1 MVSAVLFIVLFG
13 TIAIGMPI
21 AWALGVAS
29 VAGLLKMGT
38 LPMAV
43 LAQKLFSGV
52 DSFPMMAIPFF
63 IFAGD
68 LMAKGGLST
77 MLFEFGNILVGWIRG
92 GLGLASVVASM
103 IFGGIS
109 GSAIADCCA
118 LAPVEVPIMERAG
131 YDKAFATGLV
141 CGAACIGAII
151 PPSIPMVLYAVATN
165 VSIGGM
171 FAAGMMPGIIIG
183 VALMVLVYYISVKR
197 NYPRRTE
204 KMTWPV
210 LILKTVKAVPAIGM
224 PVIIL
229 GGILLGVFT
238 PTEAACIAVIYS
250 FILSMF
256 FYRDVKWS
264 ELPRMLANTG
274 MISAVVLILASTSNI
289 FGYIVTMEK
298 VGPHLVT
305 LLSGL
310 NKFWFLLAVNLLLL
324 WIGTFMDNAPPI
336 LILGPILA
344 PLAVSLGID
353 PLHFGTIFI
362 VNMVIGLIT
371 PPLGQVLFVAVPIT
385 RLKFEVVAKATM
397 PFLIV
402 EIVALLVIT
411 YVPITVMW
419 LPRLLGY
426 AR

>member
-1 MVSAVLFIVLFG
+1 MVSAILFVVLFG

-29 VAGLLKMGT
+29 VAGLLTMGT
-38 LPMAV
+38 LPLTV
-43 LAQKLFSGV
+43 IAQKLFSGS

-68 LMAKGGLST
+68 LMAKGGLSA

-118 LAPVEVPIMERAG
+118 LAPIEVPLMEKAG
-131 YDKAFATGLV
+131 YDKEFATGLV

-183 VALMVLVYYISVKR
+183 LALMIVVYCYAVKR

-204 KMTWPV
+204 ALPWSALAK
-210 LILKTVKAVPAIGM
+210 KTIQACPAILM

-229 GGILLGVFT
+229 GGILFGIFT
-238 PTEAACIAVIYS
+238 PTEAACVSVVYAFV
-250 FILSMF
+250 LSIF
-256 FYRDVKWS
+256 FYKDVKWGD
-264 ELPRMLANTG
+264 LPRMLANTG

-289 FGYIVTMEK
+289 FGYIVTMER
-298 VGPHLVT
+298 VGPYLIT
-305 LLSGL
+305 LFKGL
-310 NKFWFLLAVNLLLL
+310 DKFWFLFAVNLLLL

-344 PLAVSLGID
+344 PLAVSLGIH

-385 RLKFEVVAKATM
+385 RLKFEVVAKATF

-402 EIVALLVIT
+402 EIIALLIIT
-411 YVPITVMW
+411 YVPFTVMW

>member
-118 LAPVEVPIMERAG
+118 LAPVEVPIMEKAG

-183 VALMVLVYYISVKR
+183 LALMAVVYSMSVKR

-204 KMTWPV
+204 KMPWSV
-210 LILKTVKAVPAIGM
+210 LIQKTFKAVPAIGM

-229 GGILLGVFT
+229 GGILLGIFT

-250 FILSMF
+250 FVLSMF
-256 FYRDVKWS
+256 FYKDVKWAD
-264 ELPRMLANTG
+264 LPRMLANTG

-305 LLSGL
+305 LFSGL
-310 NKFWFLLAVNLLLL
+310 DKLWFLLAVNLLLL

-344 PLAVSLGID
+344 PLAVSLGVD

-402 EIVALLVIT
+402 ELVALVVIT

>member
-1 MVSAVLFIVLFG
+1 MVSLTLFTVLFG
-13 TIAIGMPI
+13 TIALGMPI

-29 VAGLLKMGT
+29 VVGLLQMGT
-38 LPMAV
+38 LPMTV

-92 GLGLASVVASM
+92 GLGLASVIASM

-118 LAPVEVPIMERAG
+118 LAPVEVPLMEKAG
-131 YDKAFATGLV
+131 YDKEFATGLV

-183 VALMVLVYYISVKR
+183 LALMVLVYYISVRR

-204 KMTWPV
+204 KLPWSVVIRRTVQALPAV
-210 LILKTVKAVPAIGM
+210 LM

-229 GGILLGVFT
+229 GGILGGIFT
-238 PTEAACIAVIYS
+238 PTEAACVSVVYA
-250 FILSMF
+250 FILSVF
-256 FYRDVKWS
+256 FYKDVQLRD
-264 ELPRMLANTG
+264 LPRMLANTG

-289 FGYIVTMEK
+289 FGYLITIER
-298 VGPHLVT
+298 VGPMLIT
-305 LLSGL
+305 FFQGL
-310 NKFWFLLAVNLLLL
+310 DKFWFLMAVNVLLL
-324 WIGTFMDNAPPI
+324 WIGTFMDNTPPI

-344 PLAVSLGID
+344 PLAVSLGIH

-385 RLKFEVVAKATM
+385 RLKFEAVARATL
-397 PFLIV
+397 PFLVV
-402 EIVALLVIT
+402 EIVVLLMIT
-411 YVPITVMW
+411 YFPITVMW

>member
-1 MVSAVLFIVLFG
+1 
-13 TIAIGMPI
+13 
-21 AWALGVAS
+21 
-29 VAGLLKMGT
+29 
-38 LPMAV
+38 
-43 LAQKLFSGV
+43 
-52 DSFPMMAIPFF
+52 
-63 IFAGD
+63 
-68 LMAKGGLST
+68 MAKGGLST

-118 LAPVEVPIMERAG
+118 LAPVEVPIMEKAG
-131 YDKAFATGLV
+131 YDKEFATGLV

-183 VALMVLVYYISVKR
+183 VSLMVLVYIMSVRR

-204 KMTWPV
+204 KLPWEV
-210 LILKTVKAVPAIGM
+210 LLRKTIQAVPAVLM

-229 GGILLGVFT
+229 GGILGGIFT
-238 PTEAACIAVIYS
+238 PTEAACVSVVYA

-256 FYRDVKWS
+256 FYKDVRWRD
-264 ELPRMLANTG
+264 LPRMLANTG

-289 FGYIVTMEK
+289 FGYLITMER
-298 VGPHLVT
+298 VGPYLIT
-305 LLSGL
+305 LFQGL
-310 NKFWFLLAVNLLLL
+310 NQFWFLLGVNLLLL
-324 WIGTFMDNAPPI
+324 WIGTFMDNTPPI

-344 PLAVSLGID
+344 PLAVSLGIH

-385 RLKFEVVAKATM
+385 RLKFETVARATF
-397 PFLIV
+397 PFLVV
-402 EIVALLVIT
+402 EIIVLFMIT
-411 YVPITVMW
+411 YVPATVMW

>member
-118 LAPVEVPIMERAG
+118 LAPVEVPIMEKAG

-141 CGAACIGAII
+141 CGSACIGAII

-183 VALMVLVYYISVKR
+183 VALMIVVYYMSVKR

-204 KMTWPV
+204 KMPWSV
-210 LILKTVKAVPAIGM
+210 LILKTMKAVPAIGM

-229 GGILLGVFT
+229 GGILFGIFT
-238 PTEAACIAVIYS
+238 PTEAACVAVIYS

-256 FYRDVKWS
+256 FYKDVKWS

-305 LLSGL
+305 LFAGL

-344 PLAVSLGID
+344 PLAVSLGVD

-426 AR
+426 AH

>member
-1 MVSAVLFIVLFG
+1 MVATILFVVLFG
-13 TIAIGMPI
+13 TIAAGMPI

-29 VAGLLKMGT
+29 VAGLAKMGT
-38 LPMAV
+38 LPWTV
-43 LAQKLFSGV
+43 IAQKLFSGV
-52 DSFPMMAIPFF
+52 DSFPIMAIPFF
-63 IFAGD
+63 ILAGD

-118 LAPVEVPIMERAG
+118 LAPVEVPIMEKAG
-131 YDKAFATGLV
+131 YDKEFATGLV

-151 PPSIPMVLYAVATN
+151 PPSIPMVLYAVAAN

-183 VALMVLVYYISVKR
+183 VSLMVLVYIMSVRR

-204 KMTWPV
+204 KLPWGV
-210 LILKTVKAVPAIGM
+210 LLRKTIQAVPAVLM

-229 GGILLGVFT
+229 GGILGGIFT
-238 PTEAACIAVIYS
+238 PTEAACVSVVYA
-250 FILSMF
+250 FLLSMF
-256 FYRDVKWS
+256 FYKDVRWRD
-264 ELPRMLANTG
+264 LPRMLANTG

-289 FGYIVTMEK
+289 FGYLVTMER
-298 VGPHLVT
+298 VGPYLIT
-305 LLSGL
+305 LFQGL
-310 NKFWFLLAVNLLLL
+310 NKFWFLLGVNLLLL
-324 WIGTFMDNAPPI
+324 WIGTFMDNTPPI

-344 PLAVSLGID
+344 PLAVSLGIH

-385 RLKFEVVAKATM
+385 RLKFETVARATF
-397 PFLIV
+397 PFLVV
-402 EIVALLVIT
+402 EIIVLFMIT
-411 YVPITVMW
+411 YVPATVMW

>member
-1 MVSAVLFIVLFG
+1 MVATILFVVLFG
-13 TIAIGMPI
+13 TIAAGMPI

-29 VAGLLKMGT
+29 VAGLAKMGT
-38 LPMAV
+38 LPLTV
-43 LAQKLFSGV
+43 IAQKLFSGV
-52 DSFPMMAIPFF
+52 DSFPIMAIPFF
-63 IFAGD
+63 ILAGD

-118 LAPVEVPIMERAG
+118 LAPVEVPIMEKAG
-131 YDKAFATGLV
+131 YDKEFATGLV

-183 VALMVLVYYISVKR
+183 VSLMVLVYIMSVRR

-204 KMTWPV
+204 KLPWEV
-210 LILKTVKAVPAIGM
+210 LLRKTIQAVPAVLM

-229 GGILLGVFT
+229 GGILGGIFT
-238 PTEAACIAVIYS
+238 PTEAACVSVVYA

-256 FYRDVKWS
+256 FYKDVRWRD
-264 ELPRMLANTG
+264 LPRMLANTG

-289 FGYIVTMEK
+289 FGYLITMER
-298 VGPHLVT
+298 VGPYLIT
-305 LLSGL
+305 LFQGL
-310 NKFWFLLAVNLLLL
+310 NQFWFLLGVNLLLL
-324 WIGTFMDNAPPI
+324 WIGTFMDNTPPI

-344 PLAVSLGID
+344 PLAVSLGIH

-371 PPLGQVLFVAVPIT
+371 LPLGQVLFVAVPIT
-385 RLKFEVVAKATM
+385 RLKFETVARATF
-397 PFLIV
+397 PFLVV
-402 EIVALLVIT
+402 EIIVLFMIT
-411 YVPITVMW
+411 YVPATVMW

>member
-1 MVSAVLFIVLFG
+1 MVATILFVVLFG
-13 TIAIGMPI
+13 TIAAGMPI

-29 VAGLLKMGT
+29 VAGLAKMGT
-38 LPMAV
+38 LPWTV
-43 LAQKLFSGV
+43 IAQKLFSGV
-52 DSFPMMAIPFF
+52 DSFPIMAIPFF
-63 IFAGD
+63 ILAGD

-118 LAPVEVPIMERAG
+118 LAPVEVPIMEKAG
-131 YDKAFATGLV
+131 YDKEFATGLV

-183 VALMVLVYYISVKR
+183 VSLMVLVYIMSVRR

-204 KMTWPV
+204 KLPWEV
-210 LILKTVKAVPAIGM
+210 LLRKTIQAVPAVLM

-229 GGILLGVFT
+229 GGILGGIFT
-238 PTEAACIAVIYS
+238 PTEAACVSVVYA

-256 FYRDVKWS
+256 FYKDVRWRD
-264 ELPRMLANTG
+264 LPRMLANTG

-289 FGYIVTMEK
+289 FGYLITMER
-298 VGPHLVT
+298 VGPYLIT
-305 LLSGL
+305 LFQGL
-310 NKFWFLLAVNLLLL
+310 NQFWFLLGVNLLLL
-324 WIGTFMDNAPPI
+324 WIGTFMDNTPPI

-344 PLAVSLGID
+344 PLAVSLGIH

-385 RLKFEVVAKATM
+385 RLKFETVARATF
-397 PFLIV
+397 PFLVV
-402 EIVALLVIT
+402 EIIVLFMIT
-411 YVPITVMW
+411 YVPATVMW